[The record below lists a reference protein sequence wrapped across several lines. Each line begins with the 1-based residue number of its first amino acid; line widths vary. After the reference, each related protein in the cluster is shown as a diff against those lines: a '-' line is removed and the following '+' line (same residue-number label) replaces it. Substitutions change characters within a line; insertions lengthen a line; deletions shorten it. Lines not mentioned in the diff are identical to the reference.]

1 MINLASD
8 VKYAVRALSRRP
20 AFAIVAM
27 LTLALGIGANAA
39 IFSVVRGI
47 LFEPLPFRA
56 PDRLVSFNPEKFVAN
71 AELLF
76 LRDNARTLDG
86 AAAISPGW
94 SMALT
99 GTGEP
104 TQLTTARVSTNLLD
118 VLGVRPLLGR
128 TFSPSESTPGQ
139 DNVAIL
145 DHALWTERFGGD
157 AGVVGRSIVLD
168 GTPYTIIG
176 VLPKGF
182 EILGKPAELWT
193 PLVIDPSAW
202 FHRGAISWFVG
213 RLRDGATIEQSR
225 AELATLFPRMR
236 EEFQYAPEYYRNVT
250 LMALHERSVGSVR
263 VALFVL
269 LSAVGFIVLIAG
281 ANVGNL
287 LLMRAAGRRREI
299 AVRTA
304 LGASRSRVVAQML
317 VESVVLS
324 LGGAVA
330 GVALGTFGLRVLR
343 AGLPPDTPRL
353 ASIQLDGTVLAVCTL
368 LALVVGIAF
377 GLAPAVLAS
386 RSDAQDSLRGS
397 RGVAG
402 RAGGERARGT
412 LVVAEVAL
420 TLVLVIGAGLMM
432 RTLWSLMH
440 VSAGF
445 KPEGVLTMRIQP
457 SSQRLNSSE
466 KQVEYLN
473 SLIASVA
480 AIPGVQSAGSI
491 HHLPLSG
498 YSWYAEIDP
507 EGRARA
513 PNETAVQSGWR
524 VISGDYF
531 KTMGIPLVRGRVFN
545 QSDTRGSLPVA
556 VVNEEFARAVWPGED
571 PIGKRF
577 RAGNATRTSGAVTV
591 IGVVGGVRHVAL
603 DAPPGPELYR
613 VNSQTPMG
621 AVTLV
626 MRTTGDPLALASLA
640 RQVVRASDPDVPIS
654 ELRSL
659 EQVMS
664 TSVARPRLIMS
675 LLLVFAGVGVMLGA
689 VGVYGVI
696 AYAVG
701 EQRREIG
708 IRIALGAEPK
718 TVAGAVVMRGVRY
731 AGIGVAIGLVG
742 AFGATRLM
750 RTLVFGVS
758 TTDPA
763 TFGALS
769 GFLIMVAALA
779 SYLPAR
785 QAARTD
791 PMVALREE

>member
-1 MINLASD
+1 MINLVGD

-47 LFEPLPFRA
+47 LFESLPFRA
-56 PDRLVSFNPEKFVAN
+56 PERLVAFNGEKFIAN

-76 LRDNARTLDG
+76 LRENARTLSG

-104 TQLTTARVSTNLLD
+104 AQLTTARVSTNMLD

-128 TFSPSESTPGQ
+128 TFSPGESTPGR
-139 DNVAIL
+139 DNVTIL
-145 DHALWTERFGGD
+145 GHALWSERFGSDPGI
-157 AGVVGRSIVLD
+157 VGRSVILD
-168 GTPYTIIG
+168 GSPYTVIG

-182 EILGKPAELWT
+182 EILGPPAELWT

-202 FHRGAISWFVG
+202 FHRGAIAWFVG
-213 RLRDGATIEQSR
+213 RLRDGVTIEQSR
-225 AELATLFPRMR
+225 AELATLYPRMR
-236 EEFQYAPEYYRNVT
+236 EEFEYAPDAYQNVR
-250 LMALHERSVGSVR
+250 LLPLHERYVGSVR
-263 VALFVL
+263 TTLLVL

-287 LLMRAAGRRREI
+287 LLRRAAGRRREI

-304 LGASRSRVVAQML
+304 LGASRGRLVAQVL
-317 VESVVLS
+317 VESVVLA

-330 GVALGTFGLRVLR
+330 GVAMGVFGLNVLR
-343 AGLPPDTPRL
+343 TALPADTPRL
-353 ASIQLDGTVLAVCTL
+353 GAIQLDATVLAVCTL
-368 LALVVGIAF
+368 LALGIGIAF
-377 GLAPAVLAS
+377 GLAPAILAS
-386 RSDAQDSLRGS
+386 RSDAQDSLRGA

-412 LVVAEVAL
+412 LVIAEVAL

-445 KPEGVLTMRIQP
+445 RPEGVLTMRIQP
-457 SSQRLNSSE
+457 SSQKLNTSE
-466 KQVEYLN
+466 KQIEYLN
-473 SLIASVA
+473 SLTASLA

-491 HHLPLSG
+491 HHLPLAG
-498 YSWYAEIDP
+498 YAWYADVDP
-507 EGRARA
+507 EGRVRA
-513 PNETAVQSGWR
+513 PNEPAVRSGWR

-531 KTMGIPLVRGRVFN
+531 KTMGIPVLRGRTFDA
-545 QSDTRGSLPVA
+545 SDTRSSLPVA
-556 VVNEEFARAVWPGED
+556 IVNEELARAVWPGED

-577 RAGNATRTSGAVTV
+577 MAGNATRTSGAVTV
-591 IGVVGGVRHVAL
+591 IGVVGGVRHVTL
-603 DAPPGPELYR
+603 DAAPGPELYR

-626 MRTTGDPLALASLA
+626 MRTAGDPLALASLA
-640 RQVVRASDPDVPIS
+640 RRAVRASDPDVPIS
-654 ELRSL
+654 EVRSL

-664 TSVARPRLIMS
+664 TSVARPKLIMS
-675 LLLVFAGVGVMLGA
+675 LLLVFAGVGVVLGA

-708 IRIALGAEPK
+708 IRIALGAEPRG
-718 TVAGAVVMRGVRY
+718 VASSVVMRGVRY

-742 AFGATRLM
+742 ALGVTRLM

-769 GFLIMVAALA
+769 VFLIMVAAMA

-791 PMVALREE
+791 PMVALRD